1 MIGGFTRKEVITMT
15 GAKPGNL
22 SYMDRTGLVTP
33 TKLGNLKRP
42 TVIYEIEQVLQ
53 IKIIERLRERLSLQE
68 IRKVLKFLQD
78 RNYKPSLFKCNL
90 VLIGE
95 QAYLIEDES
104 VFGYVVLEASGKN
117 KGQVVIHEIGPIG
130 DVIADLKREAEGH
143 VLDFDKRTRGTLL
156 ESMA

>member
-1 MIGGFTRKEVITMT
+1 MIGGFTRKEVIIMT

-68 IRKVLKFLQD
+68 ILKVLKLLHN
-78 RNYKPSLFKCNL
+78 RNYKSSLFNCDL

-95 QAYLIEDES
+95 QAYLIEDKS
-104 VFGYVVLEASGKN
+104 AFGAFLQDSLKNNQGQIVV
-117 KGQVVIHEIGPIG
+117 QVLGIIG
-130 DVIADLKREAEGH
+130 DVMADLKREAEGR
-143 VLDFDKRTRGTLL
+143 VLDFDKRTKGTLL
-156 ESMA
+156 EI